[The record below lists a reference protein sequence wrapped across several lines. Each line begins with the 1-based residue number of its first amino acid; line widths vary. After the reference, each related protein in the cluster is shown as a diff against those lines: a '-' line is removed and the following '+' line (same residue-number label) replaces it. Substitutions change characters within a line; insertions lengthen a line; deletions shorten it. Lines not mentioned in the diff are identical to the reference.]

1 MKQTFLKINKADTVV
16 VCLLPMKKGATLEM
30 DREKVILNDDT
41 PAGHKVLI
49 KDTAKGDNIIKYG
62 YPISHA
68 RKDLRAGDWVN
79 EHNLNTNISG
89 TLTYTYSPVMDC
101 LNIPNEGRTFK
112 GYMRKNGEVGT
123 RNEIW
128 IVPTV
133 GCVNGIAKHL
143 ANQMRTQTACDGID
157 AVYAWHHNF
166 GCSQLSRDHE
176 KTRKVLR
183 DILLHPNAGRVLVLG
198 LGYKNNQPELFE
210 QLFGSI

>member
-79 EHNLNTNISG
+79 EHNLNTNLSG
-89 TLTYTYSPVMDC
+89 TLTYTYSPVMFTTGRGTPFGSFVPT
-101 LNIPNEGRTFK
+101 LKIATNPNIASFKSNWIDFNAGQLIEGRTMEELLPEFIDK
-112 GYMRKNGEVGT
+112 IIAVASGELVQNEKN
-123 RNEIW
+123 
-128 IVPTV
+128 
-133 GCVNGIAKHL
+133 
-143 ANQMRTQTACDGID
+143 
-157 AVYAWHHNF
+157 
-166 GCSQLSRDHE
+166 
-176 KTRKVLR
+176 
-183 DILLHPNAGRVLVLG
+183 
-198 LGYKNNQPELFE
+198 
-210 QLFGSI
+210 